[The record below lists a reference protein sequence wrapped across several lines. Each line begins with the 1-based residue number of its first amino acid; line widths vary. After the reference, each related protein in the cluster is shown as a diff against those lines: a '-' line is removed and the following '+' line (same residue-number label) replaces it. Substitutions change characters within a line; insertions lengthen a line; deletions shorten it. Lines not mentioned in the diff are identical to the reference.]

1 MLLRDAL
8 HRQRLGLTLLTGAEA
23 LERPVSRVC
32 VTDLPDPRRYLSG
45 GEIVL
50 TGLVWRRD
58 STDSE
63 TFVAACAE
71 AAVTAIGAADVV
83 SGSIPD
89 DLVEACRRHRMPLF
103 EVPVEVSF
111 RDIVDEVNPSLWAQR
126 ANGLATVLGRHRGL
140 VAAMAAG
147 ARLVDLLPPAAAEL
161 GVDCWVLTPTGR
173 LVAGTTG
180 MAPADRGALARMFL
194 AAGRLPLRTTVDG
207 RPVLVSGVPGRPEHP
222 LTAWL
227 LACTPSD
234 RARFAGPTRA
244 EADADAGTPSDRA
257 PFTRPTRAETGA
269 GTPPDQPLLAPPTRA
284 ETGARTP
291 PDQPLFTEPARVGAE
306 TDGGWPSTAQASGVA
321 DAAAELAG
329 LVALER
335 ARVDEG
341 LRIERR
347 LADQLGAALAGSEQV
362 DLRSRLL
369 SCGLPPEATF
379 LVLAVNLTGPRT
391 PPELL
396 VTVCAELV
404 GAAAERFAV
413 TDAGLPDTVLA
424 VLAVPP
430 EGGSAAVETIRA
442 GVDGYDP
449 GLGNGRLAVG
459 VSGPA
464 TGPGALGGAAE
475 EARHALRTA
484 LAGGERT
491 SVVGADELAS
501 HLLLLAGVPADTRR
515 AFQRRLLAPLLAY
528 DRTHNANLLRTL
540 DSFLACGG
548 SWTRCAALLHLHVNT
563 LRYRIG
569 RIEQLTGRDLSR
581 FEDRVDFF
589 LALRLP
595 R

>member
-1 MLLRDAL
+1 MLLREAL
-8 HRQRLGLTLLTGAEA
+8 HRPRLRLTLLTGADE
-23 LERPVSRVC
+23 LERPVSRVY

-50 TGLVWRRD
+50 TGLVWWRD
-58 STDSE
+58 AGDSE
-63 TFVAACAE
+63 AFVAACAE
-71 AAVTAIGAADVV
+71 ASVTAIGAGDAVFGTV
-83 SGSIPD
+83 PD
-89 DLVEACRRHRMPLF
+89 DLVDACRRHRMPLF
-103 EVPVEVSF
+103 EVPIEVSF

-126 ANGLATVLGRHRGL
+126 ASGLATVLGRHRGL

-173 LVAGTTG
+173 PIAGTTG
-180 MAPADRGALARMFL
+180 LAPTDRAAVARAFL
-194 AAGRLPLRTTVDG
+194 AAGRLPAQVTVDG
-207 RPVLVSGVPGRPEHP
+207 RRVAVFGVPGRPEHR
-222 LTAWL
+222 LASWL
-227 LACTPSD
+227 LACAVAPRPPLATAGHSRSPGGHTPT
-234 RARFAGPTRA
+234 AGDQADAA
-244 EADADAGTPSDRA
+244 EA
-257 PFTRPTRAETGA
+257 
-269 GTPPDQPLLAPPTRA
+269 
-284 ETGARTP
+284 
-291 PDQPLFTEPARVGAE
+291 
-306 TDGGWPSTAQASGVA
+306 SGLA
-321 DAAAELAG
+321 DAAAELTS

-335 ARVDEG
+335 AQVDEA

-347 LADQLGAALAGSEQV
+347 LSDQLGAALTGGEQV
-362 DLRSRLL
+362 DLRGRLL
-369 SCGLPPEATF
+369 SCGLPPESTF
-379 LVLAVNLTGPRT
+379 LVLNASLTGLRT
-391 PPELL
+391 PPELA

-404 GAAAERFAV
+404 GPAADRVAV
-413 TDAGLPDTVLA
+413 TDAGSPDTVLA
-424 VLAVPP
+424 VLAVSP
-430 EGGSAAVETIRA
+430 EQAPAALETIRA
-442 GVDGYDP
+442 GVAAYGP

-459 VSGPA
+459 VSGLA
-464 TGPGALGGAAE
+464 AGPGALGGAVE

-484 LAGGERT
+484 VARDEQVSLV
-491 SVVGADELAS
+491 SADELAS

-540 DSFLACGG
+540 DSFLAAGG
-548 SWTRCAALLHLHVNT
+548 SWTRCATLLHLHVNT

>member
-1 MLLRDAL
+1 MLLREAL
-8 HRQRLGLTLLTGAEA
+8 HRPRLRLTLLTGAEA
-23 LERPVSRVC
+23 LERPVSRVY

-58 STDSE
+58 ASDSE

-71 AAVTAIGAADVV
+71 ASVTAIGAGDAVF
-83 SGSIPD
+83 GSVPD
-89 DLVEACRRHRMPLF
+89 DLVDACRRHRMPLF
-103 EVPVEVSF
+103 EVPIEVSF

-126 ANGLATVLGRHRGL
+126 ASGLATVLGRHRGL

-173 LVAGTTG
+173 LVAGTTALG
-180 MAPADRGALARMFL
+180 PTDRATLAHAFL
-194 AAGRLPLRTTVDG
+194 GAGRLPAHATVDE
-207 RPVLVSGVPGRPEHP
+207 RRVVVSGVPGRPEHR
-222 LTAWL
+222 LASWL
-227 LACTPSD
+227 LACAAPGRDPSAPQD
-234 RARFAGPTRA
+234 GGL
-244 EADADAGTPSDRA
+244 ADAT
-257 PFTRPTRAETGA
+257 
-269 GTPPDQPLLAPPTRA
+269 
-284 ETGARTP
+284 
-291 PDQPLFTEPARVGAE
+291 
-306 TDGGWPSTAQASGVA
+306 
-321 DAAAELAG
+321 AELTS

-335 ARVDEG
+335 SQVDEA

-347 LADQLGAALAGSEQV
+347 LADQLGAALTGTEQV
-362 DLRSRLL
+362 DLRGRLL
-369 SCGLPPEATF
+369 SCGLPPDATF
-379 LVLAVNLTGPRT
+379 LVLAVNLTGLRT
-391 PPELL
+391 PPELA
-396 VTVCAELV
+396 VAICAELV
-404 GAAAERFAV
+404 EPATERVAV

-424 VLAVPP
+424 ILAVTPAQAP
-430 EGGSAAVETIRA
+430 YAVETIRA
-442 GVDGYDP
+442 GVAAYAP
-449 GLGNGRLAVG
+449 GLGGGRLAVG

-464 TGPGALGGAAE
+464 AGPGALGGAVE

-484 LAGGERT
+484 VARGERT